1 MEVLNM
7 KELVELIVKSLVD
20 YPNEVQ
26 INETAGESI
35 VILEIRVS
43 TEDVGKVIG
52 KEGRIANAI
61 RTVVK
66 AAAAKNDKK
75 VTVEIM
81 TQQKKSNTSLSY
93 E

>member
-1 MEVLNM
+1 M

-20 YPNEVQ
+20 YPQEVH

-66 AAAAKNDKK
+66 AAAAKHDKK

-81 TQQKKSNTSLSY
+81 TQQKKVHTGY
-93 E
+93 EG

>member
-1 MEVLNM
+1 M
-7 KELVELIVKSLVD
+7 KELVEMIARALVD
-20 YPNEVQ
+20 EPDQVH
-26 INETAGESI
+26 INETVGESI
-35 VILEIRVS
+35 VILEISVS
-43 TEDVGKVIG
+43 ANDVGKVIG

-66 AAAAKNDKK
+66 AAAAKLDKK

-81 TQQKKSNTSLSY
+81 TRKESVSA

>member
-1 MEVLNM
+1 M
-7 KELVELIVKSLVD
+7 KQLVEMIVQALVD
-20 YPNEVQ
+20 SPDQVR

-35 VILEIRVS
+35 VILEISVAPA
-43 TEDVGKVIG
+43 DVGKVIG

-66 AAAAKNDKK
+66 AAAAKHDKK

-81 TQQKKSNTSLSY
+81 TQK
-93 E
+93 

>member
-1 MEVLNM
+1 M
-7 KELVELIVKSLVD
+7 KQLVEMIARSLVD
-20 YPNEVQ
+20 YPNQVHV
-26 INETAGESI
+26 NETAGESI
-35 VILEIRVS
+35 VILEINVAQ
-43 TEDVGKVIG
+43 EDVGKVIG

-81 TQQKKSNTSLSY
+81 SKREASAQEPVQEEL
-93 E
+93 

>member
-1 MEVLNM
+1 M
-7 KELVELIVKSLVD
+7 KDLVEMIVQSLVD
-20 YPNEVQ
+20 YPSEVS

-35 VILEIRVS
+35 IILEISVAS
-43 TEDVGKVIG
+43 DDVGKVIG

-66 AAAAKNDKK
+66 AAAAKHDKK
-75 VTVEIM
+75 VTVEIL
-81 TQQKKSNTSLSY
+81 TSKDDKG